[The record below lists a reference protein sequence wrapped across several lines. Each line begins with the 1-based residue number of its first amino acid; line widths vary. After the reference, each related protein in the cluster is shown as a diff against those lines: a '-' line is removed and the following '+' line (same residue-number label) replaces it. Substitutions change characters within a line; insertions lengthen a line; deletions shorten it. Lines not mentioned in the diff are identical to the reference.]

1 MSKTG
6 VAIVGLGPASEPHAR
21 SLMDL
26 KDRADVRWAASR
38 SQTRTRAFAERFPF
52 PVTTDIDQA
61 ITDAAVSA
69 VIVLTPPN
77 AHLEVAEKCFRAG
90 KHVLVEKP
98 LEVSAERAA
107 RLVEAARFSGRR
119 LGVVLQHRFRQGSVR
134 LRHLLASGELG
145 TVEAASVTVP
155 WWRPQSYYD
164 EPGRGTLARDGGGVL
179 LTQAIHTFDL
189 FRSLVGVSS
198 VTAAQARTTSLH
210 RMETEDYVA
219 ALIRLGNDAPG
230 IVSATT
236 AMYPGAPERIEIIA
250 TRGAA
255 ALVGGSLKASFLD
268 GREEAL
274 AAEER
279 TGSGASIMDFPHDA
293 HRDLI
298 ADFLDAVQTDRDPA
312 VSGEEALATQRWIE
326 EIVRAGSA
334 AHPRPASRSK
344 V

>member
-1 MSKTG
+1 MSRVG
-6 VAIVGLGPASEPHAR
+6 VAIIGLGPASEPHAK
-21 SLMDL
+21 SLVDL
-26 KDRADVRWAASR
+26 ADRVEVRWAASR
-38 SQTRTRAFAERFPF
+38 SAARTGAFADRFPF
-52 PVTTDIDQA
+52 PVTTDMDKA
-61 ITDAAVSA
+61 VDDPAVSA

-77 AHLEVAEKCFRAG
+77 AHLEVAERCFRAG

-98 LEVSAERAA
+98 LEVSAARAA
-107 RLVEAARFSGRR
+107 RLVQAGRSSGRR
-119 LGVVLQHRFRQGSVR
+119 LGVVLQHRFRPGSVR

-155 WWRPQSYYD
+155 WWRPQSYYG

-189 FRSLVGVSS
+189 FRSLVGVSE
-198 VTAAQARTTSLH
+198 VTAAQATTTSLH

-219 ALIRLGNDAPG
+219 ALIRLGNGAPG

-236 AMYPGAPERIEIIA
+236 AMYPGAPERIEIIG

-268 GREEAL
+268 GREETL
-274 AAEER
+274 AAEGR

-293 HRDLI
+293 HRDVI
-298 ADFLDAVQTDRDPA
+298 ADFLDAVKSDRDPA
-312 VSGEEALATQRWIE
+312 VSGEEALTTQRWIE

-334 AHPRPASRSK
+334 APTR
-344 V
+344 